1 MEAQKPDP
9 LTCRPRFVLP
19 GGTTAMTIRDEAIS
33 GRVRQALAMDSRIC
47 GLPIGVRV
55 SHGEVFLKG
64 AVESLDQVNVVH
76 FIVLGIPGVR
86 HVNVDELNVREE
98 SDE

>member
-1 MEAQKPDP
+1 
-9 LTCRPRFVLP
+9 
-19 GGTTAMTIRDEAIS
+19 MTIRNEAIS

-55 SHGEVFLKG
+55 SNGDVFLKG

-86 HVNVDELNVREE
+86 HVNVDELNVKEE
-98 SDE
+98 AHE